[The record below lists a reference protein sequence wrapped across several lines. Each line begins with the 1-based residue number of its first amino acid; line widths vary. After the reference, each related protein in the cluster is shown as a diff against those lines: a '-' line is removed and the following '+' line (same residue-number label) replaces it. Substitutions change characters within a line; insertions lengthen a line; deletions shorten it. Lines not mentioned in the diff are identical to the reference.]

1 MKPRAIKLTRYI
13 ERKSVDR
20 NGLEDFITMI
30 TSKKVETRRE
40 AQDTRS
46 RAQKALNQMAP
57 PGSFP
62 TVFN

>member
-46 RAQKALNQMAP
+46 
-57 PGSFP
+57 
-62 TVFN
+62 